1 MHVKTVKIN
10 FHLKTKSGLNATG
23 VILLYR
29 MKSKKNRIMS
39 YFLSTTIKGKSF
51 DEAVE
56 QVKAE
61 LGNEGFGIPT
71 EVEMNNI
78 FKQKLDVDFRKYRI
92 LGACNP
98 KFALKAVKS
107 EKNIGVLLPCSV
119 VVQEHENGD
128 LEVAA
133 VDPVVSMTEVKNET
147 VQEVAAE
154 IRSRLEKVIQS
165 L

>member
-128 LEVAA
+128 VEVAA

>member
-1 MHVKTVKIN
+1 
-10 FHLKTKSGLNATG
+10 
-23 VILLYR
+23 
-29 MKSKKNRIMS
+29 MS

-128 LEVAA
+128 VEVAA

>member
-98 KFALKAVKS
+98 KFSLKAVKS

-128 LEVAA
+128 VEVAA

>member
-1 MHVKTVKIN
+1 
-10 FHLKTKSGLNATG
+10 
-23 VILLYR
+23 
-29 MKSKKNRIMS
+29 MS
-39 YFLSTTIKGKSF
+39 YFIGTTIKGKSF

-61 LGNEGFGIPT
+61 LGKEGFGLPAD
-71 EVEMNNI
+71 VEMHSI

-98 KFALKAVKS
+98 SFAKKAVES

-128 LEVAA
+128 VEVAA
-133 VDPVVSMTEVKNET
+133 VDPVVSMAEVKNDT

-154 IRSRLEKVIQS
+154 IKSRLQKVIQS

>member
-1 MHVKTVKIN
+1 
-10 FHLKTKSGLNATG
+10 
-23 VILLYR
+23 
-29 MKSKKNRIMS
+29 MS

-98 KFALKAVKS
+98 KFAHEAVQS
-107 EKNIGVLLPCSV
+107 EKNLGVLLPCNV
-119 VVQEHENGD
+119 IVQEHDNGEI
-128 LEVAA
+128 EVAA
-133 VDPVVSMTEVKNET
+133 VDPVASMAAVKNDK
-147 VQEVAAE
+147 VQEIAE
-154 IRSRLEKVIQS
+154 EIKSRLKKMIQS